1 MVSLIIPVFSEEDNI
16 LPLYAELKEALKRL
30 NLGYEIIFVDD
41 GSTDGSFELLEGLA
55 REEKRVR
62 VIQLRRNF
70 GQTAALAA
78 GFDAAQGE
86 VIIPMDSDLQNDPAD
101 IPKLISKIEEGYD
114 VVSGWRRERKDPLFS
129 RRLPSFFANKLI
141 SWLTGVH
148 LHDYG
153 CTLKAYRTEA
163 IKGVKLYGE
172 MHRFLPAL
180 AAWQGARVSEVEV
193 SHHPRSYGRSKYGL
207 SRTFKVLLDLITV
220 KFLGSFS
227 TKPSYVFGGIGLF
240 LFLGGMISGI
250 TIIIQKILF
259 GRSMI
264 QSPLLHLTAL
274 LITLSILF
282 VLNGLLAELSIRTY
296 HESQDKP
303 TYLIRQTLNLSESAC
318 PKAKTSS
325 LKSRLRNLKIPKCP

>member
-1 MVSLIIPVFSEEDNI
+1 MEISIVIPVFNEEDNI
-16 LPLYAELKEALKRL
+16 LSLYAELSKTLQGL

-41 GSTDGSFELLEGLA
+41 GSTDSSFEILQGLA
-55 REEKRVR
+55 KKDERVK

-70 GQTAALAA
+70 GQTPALAA
-78 GFDAAQGE
+78 GFEAAEGE
-86 VIIPMDSDLQNDPAD
+86 IIIPMDADLQNDPDD

-114 VVSGWRRERKDPLFS
+114 VVSGWRRKRCDPLFS
-129 RRLPSFFANKLI
+129 RRIPSFFANRLI
-141 SWLTGVH
+141 SWMTGVH

-153 CTLKAYRTEA
+153 CTLKAYRAEV
-163 IKGVKLYGE
+163 IKGIKLYGE

-180 AAWQGARVSEVEV
+180 ASWQGAKVTELPVL
-193 SHHPRSYGRSKYGL
+193 HHPRGKGRSKYGL
-207 SRTFKVLLDLITV
+207 SRTFKVFLDLITV

-240 LFLGGMISGI
+240 FFLGGMVSGA
-250 TIIIQKILF
+250 TIIIQKIFL
-259 GRSMI
+259 GHSMI

-296 HESQDKP
+296 HESQNKP
-303 TYLIRQTLNLSESAC
+303 TYLVR
-318 PKAKTSS
+318 KTM
-325 LKSRLRNLKIPKCP
+325 NLKEKS